1 LDGPKKFFV
10 FFVFFVAEFALSAAA
25 VAQADPPPKVTA
37 SLSNATRVESWSY
50 FEPRLDPLALTQ
62 QPLGNPDYTFIADR
76 AELGVRVEG
85 SRFDLT
91 GAFNYVRLENL
102 PSNAIGPGGLGAGAF
117 YFAAAG
123 VRYSYQL
130 YLSELTLRART
141 RDNRVSATIGRMHY
155 TSGGEHV
162 TAHASLETVKRE
174 RLHSRLVGDFEWSL
188 YQRRFDGV
196 RVDLDR
202 PAWRLTSSAFV
213 ATQGGYEESANL
225 SMPKVQVAGVA
236 LTGKSSS
243 PREWQAFGHL
253 YRDRRASA
261 AVVDNTFSF
270 DRPVDVTIAAIGGS
284 HARVAA
290 TRSGELDT
298 VAWAAGELGDW
309 YGQPHRAASAAGE
322 VGHRWTRAPMRPW
335 VRAGYLY
342 ASGDGDPGDNRHG
355 TFFPML
361 PSSRRYALSSAYA
374 QMNLRDL
381 FVQFLAEPGR
391 FKTRLDLHRVSLA
404 SGADLW
410 YQGSGATS
418 STGRFFGFA
427 GRAAGGATA
436 LGTVLEGTV
445 EVPIKKYWSLNAYA
459 GTIRGGDVV
468 KRMFAGTTLTTGYV
482 ENVIRF

>member
-1 LDGPKKFFV
+1 MLAFSV
-10 FFVFFVAEFALSAAA
+10 SAAA
-25 VAQADPPPKVTA
+25 QAAEPKVTA
-37 SLSNATRVESWSY
+37 TLSNVTRVESWSY
-50 FEPRLDPLALTQ
+50 FQPGIDPLALTQ
-62 QPLGNPDYTFIADR
+62 DPLGNPDYTFIADR
-76 AELGVRVEG
+76 AELGVQVEG
-85 SRFDLT
+85 SRFDVSGT
-91 GAFNYVRLENL
+91 FNYVRLENL
-102 PSNAIGPGGLGAGAF
+102 PTNAIGPGGLGAGAF

-130 YLSELTLRART
+130 YLSELILRAKA
-141 RDNRVSATIGRMHY
+141 RDHRWSAAIGRMRY
-155 TSGGEHV
+155 ASGGEHV
-162 TAHASLETVKRE
+162 SAFPSLETVKRE

-202 PAWRLTSSAFV
+202 PAWRLTSSALL
-213 ATQGGYEESANL
+213 ATQGGYEESTNL
-225 SMPKVQVAGVA
+225 SMPKVQVAGVV
-236 LTGKSSS
+236 LTGKSLV

-253 YRDRRASA
+253 YRDRRASK
-261 AVVDNTFSF
+261 AVVDHTFSV
-270 DRPVDVTIAAIGGS
+270 DRPVDVTIAAFGGS

-290 TRSGELDT
+290 TRAGELDT
-298 VAWAAGELGDW
+298 VVWAAAELGDW

-322 VGHRWTRAPMRPW
+322 VGHRWTSVPLRPW
-335 VRAGYLY
+335 LRAGYLY
-342 ASGDGDPGDNRHG
+342 ASGDGDPDDNRHG
-355 TFFPML
+355 TFFQML
-361 PSSRRYALSSAYA
+361 PSSRKYSLSSVYA

-381 FVQFLAEPGR
+381 FVQLLAEPGR

-427 GRAAGGATA
+427 GRTAGGATA
-436 LGTVLEGTV
+436 LGTVLEGAV

-459 GTIRGGDVV
+459 GTIRGGGVV
-468 KRMFAGTTLTTGYV
+468 KRMFSGTTLTTGYI